1 MGTAKTTLYDK
12 IMKWIKN
19 NPILAVFMLIGAFF
33 IAFGPAY
40 SGYKAFRESLSK
52 TNAKHQGGTKSNNQ
66 LDRQALVMNKQPIYQ
81 NLTINDTDGFLYV
94 RSRASK
100 ESEVV
105 STIYEN
111 ERFDAF
117 TVEGNWL
124 LIKTKKG
131 DVGYVYSS
139 NVKF

>member
-1 MGTAKTTLYDK
+1 MSTAKITTYDK
-12 IMKWIKN
+12 MMKWIKN
-19 NPILAVFMLIGAFF
+19 NPIMAVIMLVGGFF

-40 SGYKAFRESLSK
+40 SGYKSFRETVSNATSK
-52 TNAKHQGGTKSNNQ
+52 RKDGSKNNNQ
-66 LDRQALVMNKQPIYQ
+66 YKQAFVMNKQPLYQ
-81 NLTINDTDGFLYV
+81 NLTINDNDGFLYI
-94 RSRASK
+94 RSKASK

-105 STIYEN
+105 NTIYEN
-111 ERFDAF
+111 EQFDAF
-117 TVEGNWL
+117 TIEGNWM

>member
-1 MGTAKTTLYDK
+1 MGTAKITTYDK
-12 IMKWIKN
+12 MLKWIKN
-19 NPILAVFMLIGAFF
+19 NPILAVIMLVGGFF
-33 IAFGPAY
+33 IAYGSAY
-40 SGYKAFRESLSK
+40 SGYKSFRESLGKATSK
-52 TNAKHQGGTKSNNQ
+52 NQEGTKKSNQ
-66 LDRQALVMNKQPIYQ
+66 DKQALVMNKEPLYQ
-81 NLTINDTDGFLYV
+81 NLTINDNDGFLYV

-117 TVEGNWL
+117 TIEGNWM